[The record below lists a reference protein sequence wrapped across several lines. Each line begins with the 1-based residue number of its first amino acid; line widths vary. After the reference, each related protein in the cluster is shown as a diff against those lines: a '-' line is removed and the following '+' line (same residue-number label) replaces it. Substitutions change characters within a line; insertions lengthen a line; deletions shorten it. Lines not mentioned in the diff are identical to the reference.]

1 MKPWP
6 EPPAVEARGQIVVPR
21 MRVSLAL
28 RAAAACLLLAFL
40 AGCASIARLPA
51 PPPQQLSAIDVLGV
65 PETRFW
71 ADGDPASII
80 AFYERLLS
88 RREAGRP
95 VGRGGRI
102 PPGHFLALSGG
113 ADDGAFGAGVL
124 VGWTETGQR
133 PEFDLVTGIS
143 AGALIAPFAFLGPS
157 HDPQLRALFTEIA
170 PNDVAQLGRLAL
182 SVLFREALA
191 DTTPLARLI
200 ERHADAAMLQA
211 IAAEYQRGRLLLI
224 GTVNLDVG
232 RPVIWNIGAIAAS
245 GHPEALNLFRRI
257 LLASASIP
265 GAFPPVMIDV
275 EADGRAFQEMHVDGG
290 AAMQVFLYPAR
301 LRPRALAG
309 RAGQQRETTAWVIRN
324 GRVDVAITDP
334 PGGIFSIA
342 RRSAQTLLHFSS
354 INDLDRIYLST
365 YRDRIGFRM
374 QSIGPDFDTPR
385 PRFFDNA
392 YMRALFAYGE
402 ARGRDL
408 TSWVTAPPPVG
419 LVSPPPPGP

>member
-6 EPPAVEARGQIVVPR
+6 EPPADEAHRQIVVPR

-28 RAAAACLLLAFL
+28 RAAAACLVLAFL

-71 ADGDPASII
+71 ADGDPAPLI

-157 HDPQLRALFTEIA
+157 YDPQLRALFTEIA

-191 DTTPLARLI
+191 DTAPLARLI

-402 ARGRDL
+402 ARGRDV

>member
-1 MKPWP
+1 VKPWP
-6 EPPAVEARGQIVVPR
+6 EPPADESHRQIVVPR

-51 PPPQQLSAIDVLGV
+51 PPPQQVSAIDVLGV

-80 AFYERLLS
+80 AFYERVLG
-88 RREAGRP
+88 RREAARP

-124 VGWTETGQR
+124 MGWTETGQR

-157 HDPQLRALFTEIA
+157 YDPQLRALFTEIA
-170 PNDVAQLGRLAL
+170 PSDVVQLGRLAL

-200 ERHADAAMLQA
+200 ERHADAAMFQA

>member
-1 MKPWP
+1 
-6 EPPAVEARGQIVVPR
+6 

-71 ADGDPASII
+71 ADGDPAPLI

-88 RREAGRP
+88 RRQAGRP

-157 HDPQLRALFTEIA
+157 YDPQLRALFTEIA
-170 PNDVAQLGRLAL
+170 PSDVAQLGRLAL

-309 RAGQQRETTAWVIRN
+309 RAGQQRETTAWVIR
-324 GRVDVAITDP
+324 RVDVAITDP

-402 ARGRDL
+402 ARGRDV